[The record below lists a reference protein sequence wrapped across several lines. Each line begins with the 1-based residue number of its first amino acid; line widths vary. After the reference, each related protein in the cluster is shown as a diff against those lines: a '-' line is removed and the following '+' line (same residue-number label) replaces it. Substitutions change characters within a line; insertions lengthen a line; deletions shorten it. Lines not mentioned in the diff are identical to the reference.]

1 MASSRFC
8 GARMDRGVRASS
20 SWHAEVFT
28 ESWIGMA
35 SAKEQAQKLSREIRE
50 AIRTARTAST
60 RARMAGEEFKE
71 LLVKVEAEAE
81 AARNV
86 VEYPGGRYECN
97 ACHQPVIFTETQR
110 EFPPCDSCGSSRGF
124 SGPPPRVLDVIPAT
138 PRRFSAGLY
147 ECTQC
152 NAPVALVENSDTLLP
167 CEFCGATEF
176 REL

>member
-1 MASSRFC
+1 
-8 GARMDRGVRASS
+8 
-20 SWHAEVFT
+20 
-28 ESWIGMA
+28 MA
-35 SAKEQAQKLSREIRE
+35 SAKERALKLSQDIRE
-50 AIRTARTAST
+50 AIRTARTANT

-71 LLVKVEAEAE
+71 LLGKVEAEAE

-97 ACHQPVIFTETQR
+97 ACHQPVIFTETQH

-138 PRRFSAGLY
+138 PRKFSAGLY

-152 NAPVALVENSDTLLP
+152 RAPVAYVEDNDTLSP
-167 CEFCGATEF
+167 CEFCGTTAF
-176 REL
+176 RVL